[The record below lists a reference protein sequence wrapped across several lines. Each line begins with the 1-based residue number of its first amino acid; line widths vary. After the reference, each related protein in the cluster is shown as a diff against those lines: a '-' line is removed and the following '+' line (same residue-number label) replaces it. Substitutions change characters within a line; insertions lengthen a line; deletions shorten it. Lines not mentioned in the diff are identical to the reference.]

1 MYVFF
6 ALHPAAKEGNT
17 LCRRYV
23 EHVGQMFPCRNKSI
37 GSFLLPIN
45 HVCPLCQPHLSQ
57 ICATNDHN
65 QVQAG
70 AHILSWHKSLAEFP
84 VTDCWGYF
92 LWHAAIM
99 ARAGRHFQF
108 AFRGAPSDVPIT
120 VHTLCLFKYVM
131 KLFHMECFRL
141 PEGVLSG
148 HLCAEAPRLSRKV
161 VIKGNLAEMFNLT
174 AVLPNKFGVRWA
186 DALWRG
192 HCKPIKV
199 RNVCVMARLGS
210 SI

>member
-1 MYVFF
+1 
-6 ALHPAAKEGNT
+6 
-17 LCRRYV
+17 
-23 EHVGQMFPCRNKSI
+23 
-37 GSFLLPIN
+37 
-45 HVCPLCQPHLSQ
+45 
-57 ICATNDHN
+57 
-65 QVQAG
+65 
-70 AHILSWHKSLAEFP
+70 
-84 VTDCWGYF
+84 
-92 LWHAAIM
+92 M

-108 AFRGAPSDVPIT
+108 AFRGAPPDVPIT

-210 SI
+210 SIWKGSINRQLPLKFTLSCEQLFKRSSSVCDYEGNVFCYVLRKIYSKLVSRFEILPNEPRNPCWLVAYANWDIFTN